1 MNSYFMVIAVLLPI
15 MGGALIPA
23 LPFKNRNLMA
33 VYIETV
39 VIITSVFAFLLIFNR
54 PEEAFVL
61 FRFTGKL
68 SISLKLDAVGSVF
81 ATILAFLWP
90 FATLY
95 SFEYMK
101 HEGHEKIFFM
111 FYTVT
116 YGVTLGIAMAEDI
129 VTMYFFYEMLTM
141 VTVPLVLHT
150 LSREAVLASRT
161 YLYYSLGGAAFAFI
175 GMIFILIYGTTS
187 NFTPGGVLDMS
198 RLGDKANLLLLIYVL
213 CFCGFS
219 VKAAMCPFSAWLP
232 QAGVAPTPV
241 TALLHA
247 VAVVKAGAFATLRIT
262 YFSFGTDFLRGTWAQ
277 YFLMSL
283 TIFTI
288 VFGCSR
294 ALKETHLKRRLA
306 WSTVSNLSYIL
317 FGIVLMTPLGLMGA
331 LTHMT
336 AHAVM
341 KICSFFCAGAVIYK
355 TGRTYIH
362 QLDGVGRKM
371 PKVFAIFTVAAMALM
386 GVPGL
391 CGFVSKWYLAK
402 AAVASQNP
410 LAYIG
415 LAAILISALL
425 TAIYMLTITVR
436 AFFPGKDFDYGTISD
451 VEDPN
456 LVMILPLVVF
466 VIVILFIGLHP
477 QTLIQAL
484 ESVVEAAGQGGF

>member
-1 MNSYFMVIAVLLPI
+1 MVIAVFLPMI
-15 MGGALIPA
+15 GGALIPL
-23 LPFKNRNLMA
+23 LPFKKRNMMN
-33 VYIETV
+33 VYIEFV
-39 VIITSVFAFLLIFNR
+39 VLATSALTFLLIFNR
-54 PEEAFVL
+54 PEDAVVL
-61 FRFTGKL
+61 FRFTGQL
-68 SISLKLDAVGSVF
+68 SISFRLDAVGCVF

-101 HEGHEKIFFM
+101 HESREKIFFM
-111 FYTVT
+111 FYTIT

-150 LSREAVLASRT
+150 LTREAVLASRT
-161 YLYYSLGGAAFAFI
+161 YLYYSLVGAAFAFI
-175 GMIFILIYGTTS
+175 GMIFILIYGTTPD
-187 NFTPGGVLDMS
+187 FTPGGVLDVS
-198 RLGDKANLLLLIYVL
+198 QLGEKTNLLLLIYVL

-232 QAGVAPTPV
+232 KAGVAPTPV

-262 YFSFGTDFLRGTWAQ
+262 YFSFGTELLRGTWAQ
-277 YFLMSL
+277 DLLMLL

-288 VFGCSR
+288 VFGCSC

-317 FGIVLMTPLGLMGA
+317 FGVVLMTPLGLTGA
-331 LTHMT
+331 LSHMLC
-336 AHAVM
+336 HALM

-355 TGRTYIH
+355 SGRNFIH
-362 QLDGVGRKM
+362 QLDGFGRRM
-371 PKVFAIFTVAAMALM
+371 PKVFTIFTISALALM

-391 CGFVSKWYLAK
+391 CGFVSKWYLAEG
-402 AAVASQNP
+402 AVASRNP
-410 LAYIG
+410 LAYVG
-415 LAAILISALL
+415 LGAILVSALL
-425 TAIYMLTITVR
+425 TAIYMLTIVVR
-436 AFFPGKDFDYGTISD
+436 AFFPQKNFDYNTISD

-456 LVMILPLVVF
+456 WMMILPLVVF
-466 VIVILFIGLHP
+466 VIVMIFIGLHP
-477 QTLIQAL
+477 QFLTDAVAK
-484 ESVVEAAGQGGF
+484 VVAEAFFEVPFPG